1 MREFSNPGNDK
12 SNSIHMITFYSV
24 VVEIQIFL
32 YVLVRQLD
40 GVTKVIIAY
49 CAFTVKEGVIKE
61 RLVTTGI

>member
-1 MREFSNPGNDK
+1 
-12 SNSIHMITFYSV
+12 MITFYSV

-32 YVLVRQLD
+32 SVLVRQLD
-40 GVTKVIIAY
+40 GVTKVIVAY